1 MEEHSLIKELKDGD
15 NEGFRYVYEKY
26 KEKLFS
32 YIFYKIKNK
41 PEAEDLVQEVFTKV
55 YKNIGLYD
63 ETQGTF
69 YNFLLSNANQI
80 IAEYSRKNISREQKV
95 DKVQLD
101 YDIAANDSAFAVY
114 DNFDGE
120 YNIEELLDELPPDQ
134 REVFILVCIKH
145 MSYKDAERLLNKSD
159 LSVKSL
165 LFRARS
171 NLKKKIAKKYP
182 ELAREYGF
190 KKALKMIVVSCVCIG
205 AIGGFTYATW
215 RAYQNYHYKNTFT
228 IADTRQD
235 IQEQSEDVISKEKA
249 CMKINDDLQVFNISM
264 IANQNDLHLFRDY
277 KSDEICWE
285 YKNDNILIDVDAQRG
300 RLVNYSDLNGDV
312 STIEFSEDLLNKL
325 NIIDGYEIMSDE
337 VVDGNRIVEYAKKYG
352 DIFNKYQSTTV
363 IIKDNRILNISSVY
377 YEYENKEVLV
387 SKEEALKI
395 LRDNGIEVSADD
407 IELAI
412 ENVGVINAEKKED
425 LTENISYENSTE
437 NMLDRKKVDVRKVWK
452 TNYIN
457 SKVYMID
464 ANTKK
469 FIESDEGSYRVPK
482 K

>member
-1 MEEHSLIKELKDGD
+1 MEEHSLIKGLKEGD
-15 NEGFRYVYEKY
+15 NEDFRYIYEKY
-26 KEKLFS
+26 KEKLNS
-32 YIFYKIKNK
+32 YVYYKIKNK
-41 PEAEDLVQEVFTKV
+41 SEAEDLVQEIFTKV

-63 ETQGTF
+63 ETQSTF

-95 DKVQLD
+95 ENIRIDSD
-101 YDIAANDSAFAVY
+101 ITYDDEAFAVY
-114 DNFDGE
+114 DKFEGE
-120 YNIEELLDELPPDQ
+120 YNLKELLDELPHDR
-134 REVFILVCIKH
+134 REVFILVCVKH
-145 MSYKDAERLLNKSD
+145 MKYKDVERLINKSD

-165 LFRARS
+165 LFRARR
-171 NLKKKIAKKYP
+171 NLKRKIAEKYP
-182 ELAREYGF
+182 EVAREYGF
-190 KKALKMIVVSCVCIG
+190 KRTLKMIVVSCVCVGLIS
-205 AIGGFTYATW
+205 GFTYATW
-215 RAYQNYHYKNTFT
+215 RAYQNSHYKNTFT
-228 IADTRQD
+228 IADTAQD
-235 IQEQSEDVISKEKA
+235 IQGEVEETISKQNA
-249 CMKINDDLQVFNISM
+249 CEKINSDLKILGINLL
-264 IANQNDLHLFRDY
+264 ANEDDLHLLRDY

-377 YEYENKEVLV
+377 YEYEDKEVLV

-395 LRDNGIEVSADD
+395 LKDNGIEVSADD
-407 IELAI
+407 VELAI
-412 ENVGVINAEKKED
+412 ENVGVINAEKKEE

-437 NMLDRKKVDVRKVWK
+437 NILDRKQVDVRMVWK
-452 TNYIN
+452 TLDGKYFIDVSSSNVIKRDIQ
-457 SKVYMID
+457 SKGE
-464 ANTKK
+464 K
-469 FIESDEGSYRVPK
+469 
-482 K
+482 

>member
-15 NEGFRYVYEKY
+15 NDGFRYIYEKY
-26 KEKLFS
+26 KEKLNS
-32 YIFYKIKNK
+32 YVYYKIKNK
-41 PEAEDLVQEVFTKV
+41 SEAEDLVQEIFTKV

-101 YDIAANDSAFAVY
+101 YNIAANDSAFTVY

-134 REVFILVCIKH
+134 REFFILVCIKH

-190 KKALKMIVVSCVCIG
+190 KKALKMIVVSCVCVGLIS
-205 AIGGFTYATW
+205 GFAYATW
-215 RAYQNYHYKNTFT
+215 RAYQNSHYKNTFT
-228 IADTRQD
+228 IADTAQD
-235 IQEQSEDVISKEKA
+235 IQGEVEETISKQNVCE
-249 CMKINDDLQVFNISM
+249 KINSDLKILGINLLVNED
-264 IANQNDLHLFRDY
+264 DLHLFRDY

-337 VVDGNRIVEYAKKYG
+337 VVDGNRMVEYAKKYG

-377 YEYENKEVLV
+377 YEYEDKEVLV

-395 LRDNGIEVSADD
+395 LKDNGIEVSADD
-407 IELAI
+407 VELAI
-412 ENVGVINAEKKED
+412 ENVGLLNNNDVKDINEKISE
-425 LTENISYENSTE
+425 ENIEKFE
-437 NMLDRKKVDVRKVWK
+437 FRRKQVDVRKVWK
-452 TNYIN
+452 THTNELIDTIDGKFYSQNIN
-457 SKVYMID
+457 LDID
-464 ANTKK
+464 KLQKK
-469 FIESDEGSYRVPK
+469 
-482 K
+482 

>member
-1 MEEHSLIKELKDGD
+1 M
-15 NEGFRYVYEKY
+15 
-26 KEKLFS
+26 
-32 YIFYKIKNK
+32 
-41 PEAEDLVQEVFTKV
+41 
-55 YKNIGLYD
+55 
-63 ETQGTF
+63 
-69 YNFLLSNANQI
+69 
-80 IAEYSRKNISREQKV
+80 

-101 YDIAANDSAFAVY
+101 YNIAANDSAFTVY

-190 KKALKMIVVSCVCIG
+190 KKILKMIVICCVCIG
-205 AIGGFTYATW
+205 AIGGFTYAAW
-215 RAYQNYHYKNTFT
+215 RVYQNSQYKKTFT
-228 IADTRQD
+228 IADTQQD
-235 IQEQSEDVISKEKA
+235 IQGETESAISKQDA
-249 CMKINDDLQVFNISM
+249 CEKINSDLKILGINLLVNED
-264 IANQNDLHLFRDY
+264 DLHLFRDY

-337 VVDGNRIVEYAKKYG
+337 VVDGNRMVEYAKKYG

-377 YEYENKEVLV
+377 YEYEDKEVLV

-395 LRDNGIEVSADD
+395 LKDNGIEVSADVV
-407 IELAI
+407 ELAI
-412 ENVGVINAEKKED
+412 ENVGVINAEKKEE

-437 NMLDRKKVDVRKVWK
+437 NILDRKQVDVRMVWK
-452 TNYIN
+452 TLDGKYFIDVSSSNVIKRDIQ
-457 SKVYMID
+457 SKGEKNM
-464 ANTKK
+464 
-469 FIESDEGSYRVPK
+469 SS
-482 K
+482 

>member
-15 NEGFRYVYEKY
+15 NDGFRYIYEKY
-26 KEKLFS
+26 KEKLNS
-32 YIFYKIKNK
+32 YVYYKIKNK
-41 PEAEDLVQEVFTKV
+41 SEAEDLVQEIFTKV

-101 YDIAANDSAFAVY
+101 YNIAANDSAFAVY

-145 MSYKDAERLLNKSD
+145 MSYKDAERILNKSD

-165 LFRARS
+165 LLRS

-190 KKALKMIVVSCVCIG
+190 KKALKMIVVSCVCVGLIS
-205 AIGGFTYATW
+205 GFAYATW
-215 RAYQNYHYKNTFT
+215 RAYQNSHYKNTFT
-228 IADTRQD
+228 IADTAQD
-235 IQEQSEDVISKEKA
+235 IQGEVEETISKQNA
-249 CMKINDDLQVFNISM
+249 CEKINSDLKILGINLLVNED
-264 IANQNDLHLFRDY
+264 DLHLFMDY

-312 STIEFSEDLLNKL
+312 STIKFSEDLLNKL

-377 YEYENKEVLV
+377 YEYEDKEVLV

-395 LRDNGIEVSADD
+395 LEDNGIEVSADD
-407 IELAI
+407 VELAI
-412 ENVGVINAEKKED
+412 ENVGVINAEKKEE

-437 NMLDRKKVDVRKVWK
+437 NVLDREQADVRKVWK
-452 TNYIN
+452 TSMNEL
-457 SKVYMID
+457 VD
-464 ANTKK
+464 ANTGVLINSNVKNKEIKK
-469 FIESDEGSYRVPK
+469 MGS
-482 K
+482 

>member
-1 MEEHSLIKELKDGD
+1 MEEHSLIKGLKDGD
-15 NEGFRYVYEKY
+15 NEDFRYIYEKY
-26 KEKLFS
+26 KEKLNS
-32 YIFYKIKNK
+32 YVYYKIKNK
-41 PEAEDLVQEVFTKV
+41 SEAEDLVQEIFTKV

-63 ETQGTF
+63 ETQSTF

-95 DKVQLD
+95 ENIRIDSD
-101 YDIAANDSAFAVY
+101 ITYDDEAFAVY
-114 DNFDGE
+114 DKFEGE
-120 YNIEELLDELPPDQ
+120 YNLKELLDELPPDQ
-134 REVFILVCIKH
+134 REVFILVCVKH
-145 MSYKDAERLLNKSD
+145 MKYKDVERLINKSD

-165 LFRARS
+165 LFRARR
-171 NLKKKIAKKYP
+171 NLKRKIAEKYP
-182 ELAREYGF
+182 EVAREYGF
-190 KKALKMIVVSCVCIG
+190 KRTLKMIVVSCVCVGLIS
-205 AIGGFTYATW
+205 GFTYATW
-215 RAYQNYHYKNTFT
+215 RAYQNSHYKNTFT
-228 IADTRQD
+228 IADTAQD
-235 IQEQSEDVISKEKA
+235 IQGEVEETISKQNA
-249 CMKINDDLQVFNISM
+249 CEKINSDLKILGINLLVNED
-264 IANQNDLHLFRDY
+264 DLHLFRDY

-377 YEYENKEVLV
+377 YEYEDKEVLV

-395 LRDNGIEVSADD
+395 LKDNGIEVSADD
-407 IELAI
+407 VELAI
-412 ENVGVINAEKKED
+412 ENVGVINAEKKEE

-437 NMLDRKKVDVRKVWK
+437 NILDRKQVDVRMVWK
-452 TNYIN
+452 TLDGKYFIDVSSTNVIKIEIQ
-457 SKVYMID
+457 SKGEKNM
-464 ANTKK
+464 
-469 FIESDEGSYRVPK
+469 SS
-482 K
+482 